1 MICRVLTSA
10 IRRATVG
17 RPLPDLVSALRGR
30 NDFPTVHEAGIS
42 YAGAK
47 RRLSSQSPTEQTLDF
62 LTVELGYS
70 EAIANGVVDA
80 LLKNGITPSSLF
92 GMVKSLAGRYEV
104 DEDGGL
110 EALAAS
116 VEAELASL
124 EGKKTVKMVCV
135 PSTGWSSAPEDDD
148 GDGLPKVHSMDRA
161 FVVEAFEGSTLTGEY
176 IECACAGIMGCST
189 CHVIISP
196 EWFSSDGDETTKIGP
211 PCEAEL
217 DMIDLAYETEVTSR
231 LGCQIKL
238 IPELDGLVVLL
249 PAGSNNLMVSRVA
262 GIRWKAHALSL
273 PNAG

>member
-1 MICRVLTSA
+1 
-10 IRRATVG
+10 
-17 RPLPDLVSALRGR
+17 
-30 NDFPTVHEAGIS
+30 
-42 YAGAK
+42 
-47 RRLSSQSPTEQTLDF
+47 
-62 LTVELGYS
+62 
-70 EAIANGVVDA
+70 
-80 LLKNGITPSSLF
+80 
-92 GMVKSLAGRYEV
+92 
-104 DEDGGL
+104 
-110 EALAAS
+110 
-116 VEAELASL
+116 
-124 EGKKTVKMVCV
+124 
-135 PSTGWSSAPEDDD
+135 
-148 GDGLPKVHSMDRA
+148 
-161 FVVEAFEGSTLTGEY
+161 
-176 IECACAGIMGCST
+176 MGCST